1 MCTKLHTG
9 ARRTVAR
16 KRGLQPL
23 RVQVR
28 APRVRRGALP
38 GIGMLLG
45 RVVVSPR
52 ARQQKSDGP
61 ELNPKAWPRT
71 ASMQA
76 AWPHLS
82 GTLFVQEQWS
92 TDQSARRVRQAS
104 EALPVGFRRRLG
116 RVGSIRCCATTHLAS
131 ALLTKRTMYDLPA
144 CLRFA
149 KAYRE
154 AVGRKWSGR
163 TVVSPAFAEFLC
175 GLPRGWTSASKLPRR
190 SSRYLQPQCA
200 RPRTVLDVF
209 SGCLGMTLGL
219 RQFCRVVG
227 YVEKDAAARQV
238 IEARAR
244 DGVVDVAPVFAD
256 VRDVHAAMLPELPD
270 ILAAGFPCTDVST
283 AGLRRGFDGCESV
296 LFREELIAP
305 PPLQRINIRSGL

>member
-1 MCTKLHTG
+1 MAKKCTKRLTGARHTG

-16 KRGLQPL
+16 GRGLQPL

-28 APRVRRGALP
+28 APRLHRGALP

-52 ARQQKSDGP
+52 ARQKNSDGP

-76 AWPHLS
+76 AWPHLAA
-82 GTLFVQEQWS
+82 TLFVQEQWS
-92 TDQSARRVRQAS
+92 TDRAARRVRQAS
-104 EALPVGFRRRLG
+104 EALPFGFRRRLKG
-116 RVGSIRCCATTHLAS
+116 VGSIRCCATTHLAS

-149 KAYRE
+149 KVYRQ

-163 TVVSPAFAEFLC
+163 AVVSPAFAEFLC
-175 GLPRGWTSASKLPRR
+175 GLPKGWTSASKLPGRTG
-190 SSRYLQPQCA
+190 RYLQPQRA
-200 RPRTVLDVF
+200 RPRTVLDLF
-209 SGCLGMTLGL
+209 SGCLGMALGL
-219 RQFCRVVG
+219 REFCRVVA
-227 YVEKDAAARQV
+227 YVEKDAAVRRV

-244 DGVVDVAPVFAD
+244 DGVVDVAPVFVD

-270 ILAAGFPCTDVST
+270 VLAAGFPCTDVST
-283 AGLRRGFDGCESV
+283 AGLRQGFDGPESV
-296 LFREELIAP
+296 LFREEL
-305 PPLQRINIRSGL
+305 SV